1 MWADI
6 TEAVLYVVKVEI
18 MYLCSKQKLALS
30 IDLNFSGQRFG
41 LNIHNGASSARRVT
55 KKKKIMCILKTE
67 ITYFF
72 NQAF

>member
-18 MYLCSKQKLALS
+18 TYLCSKQKLALS

-41 LNIHNGASSARRVT
+41 LNIHNRASSARRVT
-55 KKKKIMCILKTE
+55 KKKIMCILKTE